1 MLLSISSLVALA
13 LAPMALAARSPA
25 PGPFAVVLGIAQDAG
40 YPQAGCL
47 KACCQPAW
55 DDPQRRRHPASLGI
69 IDPATGERW
78 LIDATPALPD
88 QLRALDALVPARRGE
103 APTGVLLT
111 HAHIGHYTGLVHLG
125 REVMGAQA
133 VPLWVMPRMA
143 GFLRQNGPWSQLV
156 DAGNVELVEL
166 VEDVAVQLNP
176 RLRVTPL
183 RVPHR
188 DEYSETVGYRV
199 EGPGGSLLWLPDIDK
214 WERWPRGIEAVIET
228 VDVAFVDGTF
238 FDGDELPGRD
248 MAEIPHPFIRE
259 SLDRFAPLPAAA
271 RAKVRFIHLNHSN
284 PALQAESEA
293 RRAVR
298 AAGLAVAEQ
307 GERVPL

>member
-1 MLLSISSLVALA
+1 VADA
-13 LAPMALAARSPA
+13 RALAARPVE
-25 PGPFAVVLGIAQDAG
+25 PPPPFAVVLGVAQDAG

-55 DDPQRRRHPASLGI
+55 DDPGLRRHPASLGI

-78 LIDATPALPD
+78 LIDATPDLPE
-88 QLRALDALVPARRGE
+88 QLRALDALVPARRGD
-103 APTGVLLT
+103 APDGVLLT

-125 REVMGAQA
+125 REVMGAEA

-143 GFLRQNGPWSQLV
+143 GFLRENGPWSQLV
-156 DAGNVELVEL
+156 QADNVRLVEL
-166 VEDVAVQLNP
+166 VEDTPVQLNA

-214 WERWPRGIEAVIET
+214 WERWPRSVEAVIAS

-259 SLDRFAPLPAAA
+259 SLTRFAALAPAE
-271 RAKVRFIHLNHSN
+271 RSKVRFIHLNHSN
-284 PALQAESEA
+284 PALQKQSEA
-293 RRAVR
+293 RVAVE

-307 GERVPL
+307 GERVAL